1 MSLGGPALGV
11 SFSPPV
17 ARRLGSVLL
26 ASVSPPFPA
35 QLTLS
40 LTPRSDPCHR
50 PASTRVFQV
59 FPGRSPVFEPTRTLR
74 CVERFLLPECKPT
87 QGVCQ
92 KNLRQCG
99 PLINTRHTYLF

>member
-1 MSLGGPALGV
+1 MSLRGPALGA

-40 LTPRSDPCHR
+40 LTPRSAPCHR

-59 FPGRSPVFEPTRTLR
+59 YPGRSPVFEPTRTLR
-74 CVERFLLPECKPT
+74 CVRRVLLP
-87 QGVCQ
+87 
-92 KNLRQCG
+92 NAS
-99 PLINTRHTYLF
+99 RHKRFVEKIFVNVDT

>member
-1 MSLGGPALGV
+1 MSLGGPALGA

-40 LTPRSDPCHR
+40 LTPRSGPCHR
-50 PASTRVFQV
+50 PASTQVFQV

-74 CVERFLLPECKPT
+74 CVERCLLPECKPT

-92 KNLRQCG
+92 KIFVNVDA
-99 PLINTRHTYLF
+99 